1 MTELLDRKVQD
12 LDAMCR
18 EIAQIEHEHWAVIE
32 RYRAVQESIERVVE
46 KLVHKYGGPIA
57 SDQVIRK
64 KIDEI
69 RSSLTP
75 LPRRTLLGGS
85 TARIGAGAKLEVIRS
100 MLDYFASARKD
111 KASLEDING
120 WLAQPR
126 REGQKDIRDKLM
138 LRGTRISQAQ
148 WFRANVGGKVF
159 NLYPDDAYESKQAPF
174 KSYFNVGKWRAW
186 LTRNHNKLSGM
197 FVGEAP
203 RKFKTQRKRGE
214 G

>member
-85 TARIGAGAKLEVIRS
+85 TARIGAGAKIEVIRS

-111 KASLEDING
+111 KVSLEDING
-120 WLAQPR
+120 WLAQTR

-203 RKFKTQRKRGE
+203 RQIQNTKKKR
-214 G
+214 